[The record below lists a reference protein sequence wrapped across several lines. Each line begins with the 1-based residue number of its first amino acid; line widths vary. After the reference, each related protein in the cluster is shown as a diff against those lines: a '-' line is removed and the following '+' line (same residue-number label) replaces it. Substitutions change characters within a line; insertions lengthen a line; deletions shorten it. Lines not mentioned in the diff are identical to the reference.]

1 MTSLVRAMRLLQFG
15 DSMLPVGSF
24 AFSNGLESAV
34 QQKVVRDLPTLREFI
49 ETALVQ
55 AASCDG
61 IALLAAHRAACVG
74 DAAGVIAADH
84 AVLLR
89 KLNEEM
95 RTMTLRMG
103 RKLGEL
109 VAHAAPHPLVTRW
122 LADIE
127 AGATPGTHPA
137 GLGVVGAA
145 LGLRE
150 DDIFAAHQYGVA
162 AMMAS
167 AALRL
172 MRVSHLDGQALL
184 HALGGTADRAYA
196 TAARASLDD
205 MATFAPIAD
214 ILAAVHVNA
223 HVRMFM
229 N

>member
-1 MTSLVRAMRLLQFG
+1 MTTLVRAMRLLQFG
-15 DSMLPVGSF
+15 DSMLPVGAF

-34 QQKVVRDLPTLREFI
+34 QQKVVRDLATLAEFI
-49 ETALVQ
+49 GAALAQ
-55 AASCDG
+55 SATGDG
-61 IALLAAHRAACVG
+61 IALLAAHRAACAG
-74 DAAGVIAADH
+74 DAAGVIAADR

-89 KLNEEM
+89 KLNEET

-150 DDIFAAHQYGVA
+150 EDVFAAHQYGVA
-162 AMMAS
+162 AMMVS

-184 HALGGTADRAYA
+184 YALGGTADAAYA
-196 TAARASLDD
+196 AATRASLDD
-205 MATFAPIAD
+205 MAAFAPVAD
-214 ILAAVHVNA
+214 ILAAAHVNA